1 MPRACEGQEAMHHA
15 LRESAAYVGYQLTDH
30 TCIEGGEE
38 PVESLG
44 RVVGLSVCIAE
55 PLECR
60 DTDDPIKRTRTKAQ
74 GHPDPAAYRGF
85 GRARIPSWS
94 NLQSAARRPAA

>member
-1 MPRACEGQEAMHHA
+1 MHHA

-74 GHPDPAAYRGF
+74 PLPHVPMEQVSF
-85 GRARIPSWS
+85 
-94 NLQSAARRPAA
+94 NLPISCHSCDGGVGGSTKVHVGVQVY